1 MLTVHWVVFV
11 RGHSSDVSIGGV
23 ADNVGLERGGAED
36 PRGVCTVWG
45 GVDVCDEWGS
55 GEGEDEERE

>member
-11 RGHSSDVSIGGV
+11 RGHSSDMSTGGV

-36 PRGVCTVWG
+36 PRGVCTV
-45 GVDVCDEWGS
+45 
-55 GEGEDEERE
+55 